1 EPGPYW
7 WCWSNSVLRTLLLVT
22 VLGVV
27 LVVLLYVRFGP
38 RLRRI
43 RARHAFM
50 AVAVVFFAAVVALF
64 TAVTIDLGPSLRG
77 QAERAGSNYLK
88 RTMTIGRLS
97 IHLWTGKFI
106 VEDLV
111 IGGLTPESRPWLTA
125 KRIAVS
131 M

>member
-1 EPGPYW
+1 M
-7 WCWSNSVLRTLLLVT
+7 RTLLLVT

-111 IGGLTPESRPWLTA
+111 TRARSKSNALCIRSRSCAPSFVRACWISL
-125 KRIAVS
+125 
-131 M
+131 